1 MSAPA
6 TTTAAPAS
14 PGPAARRGAVRRG
27 RTVLLG
33 AVVPVALL
41 ALWQGLSAGGVLSA
55 VVLPGPGT
63 VLQAGVDLLA
73 RGDLWVHVGIST
85 QRVVIGFLIGAG
97 LGLVTGAVVGLSD
110 LAARLLGPTLGAIRA
125 VPSLAWAPL
134 LLLWVGLGETSKITL
149 VAIGAFF
156 PVLTTVSAALQHV
169 DAHLVE
175 AGRAFG
181 LRRVELLRVVQLPAA
196 MPSVVSGLRLA
207 LAQAWLFLVAAE
219 LIGASMG
226 LGFLLTD
233 SQYNGRTDRMLLAI
247 ILLAVVGKLTDALV
261 GLFERWTKRRWA

>member
-1 MSAPA
+1 MTAA
-6 TTTAAPAS
+6 TTTAPADAPTAPS
-14 PGPAARRGAVRRG
+14 ALRGARRG

-33 AVVPVALL
+33 AIVPLL
-41 ALWQGLSAGGVLSA
+41 LLGLWQALSAGGVLSA

-63 VLQAGVDLLA
+63 VLQAGADLLT
-73 RGDLWVHVGIST
+73 RGDLWVHIGIST
-85 QRVVIGFLIGAG
+85 QRVLLGFFIGAG

-134 LLLWVGLGETSKITL
+134 LLLWVGLGETSKVTL

-156 PVLTTVSAALQHV
+156 PVLTTVSSALQHV

-207 LAQAWLFLVAAE
+207 LAQGWLFLVAAE
-219 LIGASMG
+219 IIGASMG

-247 ILLAVVGKLTDALV
+247 ILLAVVGKLTDALLGV
-261 GLFERWTKRRWA
+261 FERWTKRRWA